1 MKKQTITRKLSLS
14 KKTVA
19 NLDEREMKKVKGGVR
34 PSQDYMTCVSRE
46 ITCGTNGL
54 CTCDYSYCN

>member
-19 NLDEREMKKVKGGVR
+19 NLNDREMKKVKGGVP
-34 PSQDYMTCVSRE
+34 PSWEYVTCVSRE
-46 ITCGTNGL
+46 TACGTNGL
-54 CTCDYSYCN
+54 CSCDYSNCA